1 MVLMALEFVDAIEQF
16 IPSIS
21 QPSKPLSLKE
31 KMYWTGA
38 ILIVYFMLYNIY
50 AIGVNSQSVQ
60 QPFLQLI
67 SIIFA
72 AKIGSLITV
81 GIGPIVLASIILQL
95 VSGSGLINIDQ
106 NDPVQKGRLQTLQKV
121 SAIGI
126 AVVES
131 FIFVYTGYV
140 PVSSPALIGI
150 VVAQMAVGAI
160 VIIYLDEMMTKY
172 GITSGI
178 NMFIAAGVSYAIVA
192 GTLSILLPEA
202 ITALQAGGA
211 AAISN
216 ALIAFGPLF
225 FAIVVFLASIYAYEM
240 KVELPLSFEQFRGV
254 GGRLPIPFLYVSVL
268 PVILASSLELS
279 FTVWF
284 RFIANVKGSLA
295 NFAHFIAYYQPVAST
310 GGASSLQLT
319 GGITYLISPT
329 FPLPYSANYGG
340 IGGYGTYFTYLV
352 SHTTSLF
359 LPWGGVVQVPEW
371 IHVIVY
377 TVVLIIL
384 CVIFGK
390 FWVEL
395 TGQNPRAL
403 AEQLGE
409 TGWQIPGFRRDPRI
423 VENVL
428 NKYIPTL
435 TVLGSIFVGLLAALA
450 TLTGAIGT
458 GMGILL
464 TVGIIYMLYQQLEQE
479 RLYETYPFLEKI
491 AK

>member
-1 MVLMALEFVDAIEQF
+1 LALEFVDKIQAF
-16 IPSIS
+16 IPTI
-21 QPSKPLSLKE
+21 KPPASALSLRE
-31 KMYWTGA
+31 KMTWTAG
-38 ILIVYFMLYNIY
+38 ILVVYFLLYNIY
-50 AIGVNSQSVQ
+50 AIGVNRAAVS

-81 GIGPIVLASIILQL
+81 GIGPIVLSSIILQL
-95 VSGSGLINIDQ
+95 ISGSGLMNIDQ
-106 NDPVQKGRLQTLQKV
+106 NDPIIKGRLQTIQKLA
-121 SAIGI
+121 AIGI
-126 AVVES
+126 ALVES

-140 PVSSPALIGI
+140 PVSSPALIPI
-150 VVAQMAVGAI
+150 VIAQLAVGALII
-160 VIIYLDEMMTKY
+160 VYLDEMMTKY

-178 NMFIAAGVSYAIVA
+178 NIFIAAGVSYAIVA
-192 GTLSILLPEA
+192 GTVSILLPEA
-202 ITALQAGGA
+202 IAALAAGGA

-216 ALIAFGPLF
+216 AIIAFGPLF
-225 FAIVVFLASIYAYEM
+225 FAIMVFLASIYAYEM
-240 KVELPLSFEQFRGV
+240 KVELPLTFEQFRGI

-279 FTVWF
+279 LTVWF
-284 RFIANVKGSLA
+284 RFLAGVKGSLA
-295 NFAHFIAYYQPVAST
+295 NFTRFIAYYQPVAT
-310 GGASSLQLT
+310 GTGSATSLQLT

-340 IGGYGTYFTYLV
+340 IGGYGPYFTYLI

-359 LPWGGVVQVPEW
+359 LPWGGVLQVPEW

-377 TVVLIIL
+377 TVVLVIL
-384 CVIFGK
+384 CIIFGK

-395 TGQNPRAL
+395 TGQNPKEL
-403 AEQLGE
+403 AQQLGE

-435 TVLGSIFVGLLAALA
+435 TTLGSIFVGLLAAVA
-450 TLTGAIGT
+450 TLTGAVGT

-464 TVGIIYMLYQQLEQE
+464 TVGIIYMIFQQLEQE

>member
-1 MVLMALEFVDAIEQF
+1 MALEFIDKIERF
-16 IPSIS
+16 IPSITS
-21 QPSKPLSLKE
+21 PSKPLSLRE
-31 KMYWTGA
+31 KMYWTAG
-38 ILIVYFMLYNIY
+38 IIVVYFMLYNIY
-50 AIGVNSQSVQ
+50 AIGVNQTAVN

-81 GIGPIVLASIILQL
+81 GIGPIVLSSIILQL
-95 VSGSGLINIDQ
+95 VTGSGLMDIDQ
-106 NDPVQKGRLQTLQKV
+106 NDPTNKARLQTLQKV
-121 SAIGI
+121 AAIGI
-126 AVVES
+126 AIVES

-140 PVSSPALIGI
+140 PASSPALIPI
-150 VVAQMAVGAI
+150 VIAQLAIGAV
-160 VIIYLDEMMTKY
+160 VIIYLDETMTKY

-202 ITALQAGGA
+202 ISALQAGGA
-211 AAISN
+211 AALSN
-216 ALIAFGPLF
+216 AILAFGPLF
-225 FAIVVFLASIYAYEM
+225 FAVIVFLASIYAYEM
-240 KVELPLSFEQFRGV
+240 KVELPLTFEQFRGV

-279 FTVWF
+279 MTVWF
-284 RFIANVKGSLA
+284 RFLAGVKGNLA
-295 NFAHFIAYYQPVAST
+295 NLTRFIAYYQPVAST
-310 GGASSLQLT
+310 NGATSLQLT

-340 IGGYGTYFTYLV
+340 LGGYSQYFTYLI

-359 LPWGGVVQVPEW
+359 LPWGGVVMVPEW

-377 TVVLIIL
+377 TVVLVIL
-384 CVIFGK
+384 CIVFGK

-395 TGQNPRAL
+395 TGQNPKAL

-450 TLTGAIGT
+450 TLTGAVGT

-464 TVGIIYMLYQQLEQE
+464 TVGIIFMLYQQLEQE

>member
-1 MVLMALEFVDAIEQF
+1 LGLEFVDTIGNI
-16 IPSIS
+16 IPSIKN
-21 QPSKPLSLKE
+21 PTRALSLRE
-31 KMYWTGA
+31 KMYWTAG
-38 ILIVYFMLYNIY
+38 IIVVYFLLYNTY
-50 AIGVNSQSVQ
+50 AIGVNQQAVN

-81 GIGPIVLASIILQL
+81 GIGPIVLSSIIIQL
-95 VSGSGLINIDQ
+95 ISGSGMLNIDM
-106 NDPVQKGRLQTLQKV
+106 NDPVQKGRIQTIQKI

-126 AVVES
+126 AIVES

-140 PVSSPALIGI
+140 PVASAAAIPL
-150 VVAQMAVGAI
+150 VVAQMAVGALI
-160 VIIYLDEMMTKY
+160 IIYLDETMTKY

-192 GTLSILLPEA
+192 GTLTILLPEA
-202 ITALQAGGA
+202 ITAIQAGGA

-216 ALIAFGPLF
+216 AIIAFGPLF
-225 FAIVVFLASIYAYEM
+225 FAVIVFLASIYAYEM
-240 KVELPLSFEQFRGV
+240 KVEIPLAFEQFRGI

-279 FTVWF
+279 LTVWF
-284 RFIANVKGSLA
+284 RFIAGVQGTFQNLA
-295 NFAHFIAYYQPVAST
+295 RFIAYYQPVAST
-310 GGASSLQLT
+310 TGATPLQLT

-340 IGGYGTYFTYLV
+340 IGGYGTYFTYLIT
-352 SHTTSLF
+352 HTTQLF
-359 LPWGGVVQVPEW
+359 IPWGGVIAVPEW

-377 TVVLIIL
+377 TLVLVVL

-390 FWVEL
+390 FWIEL
-395 TGQNPRAL
+395 TGQNPKTL
-403 AEQLGE
+403 AEQLGTE
-409 TGWQIPGFRRDPRI
+409 GWQIPGFRRDPRI

-435 TVLGSIFVGLLAALA
+435 TTLGSIFVGLLAAFA
-450 TLTGAIGT
+450 TLTGAVGT
-458 GMGILL
+458 GMGVLL
-464 TVGIIYMLYQQLEQE
+464 TVGIIYMLYQQLEQD

-491 AK
+491 AKS